1 MQAAAAQFWNLA
13 TARGR
18 TYSGLP
24 GRTGHREDG
33 SLTNPSAV
41 EDQAF
46 EAAREWAT
54 AALRLATDPGTDSEG
69 VRKGDPFDIV
79 TPADGLI
86 ERYLRAQVQERFPGH
101 AFLGEE
107 EGAASGTG
115 GWQWI
120 VDPIDGTLNYSTGLA
135 GATCSIACLRDGQPV
150 IGAIADMTA
159 GVVYR
164 ARAGTGTILASGTR
178 GESTRSPTTSPAGA
192 ARVFLEFGWEDLDPV
207 MVGTIGALARPRLR
221 VIRMVG
227 GAAYALLNVALY
239 AGSMLGIGL
248 RIWDVAAGIV
258 LAREAGRSVR
268 LWEAGTLVHL
278 VVGSAD
284 DLTELAPIV
293 ERFGS
298 SRVAPAVA

>member
-1 MQAAAAQFWNLA
+1 MALLAAPQ
-13 TARGR
+13 
-18 TYSGLP
+18 
-24 GRTGHREDG
+24 HREDG
-33 SLTNPSAV
+33 SLESPSATD
-41 EDQAF
+41 ELAF
-46 EAAREWAT
+46 EAVLDWAT
-54 AALRLATDPGTDSEG
+54 AALQMATDPATGSEG
-69 VRKGDPFDIV
+69 ARKGDPFDIV

-86 ERYLRAQVQERFPGH
+86 ERFLRNQVRARFPGH
-101 AFLGEE
+101 GFLGEE
-107 EGAASGTG
+107 EGGSGGTD

-135 GATCSIACLRDGQPV
+135 GATCSIACLRDGDLV
-150 IGAIADMTA
+150 VGAVADIAA

-164 ARAGTGTILASGTR
+164 TRAGTGTILASSIS
-178 GESTRSPTTSPAGA
+178 GESACEPTTSPAGA

-207 MVGTIGALARPRLR
+207 MVGTIGELARTRPR

-227 GAAYALLNVALY
+227 GAAYALLNVALH
-239 AGSMLGIGL
+239 GGCMLGIGL

-268 LWEAGTLVHL
+268 LWEEGTLVHL

-284 DLTELAPIV
+284 DLTELAPLV

-298 SRVAPAVA
+298 RRVAPAVA